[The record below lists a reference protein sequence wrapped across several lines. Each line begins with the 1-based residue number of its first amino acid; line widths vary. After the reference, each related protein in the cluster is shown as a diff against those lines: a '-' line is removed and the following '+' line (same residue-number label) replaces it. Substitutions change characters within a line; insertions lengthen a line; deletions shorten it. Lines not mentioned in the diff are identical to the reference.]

1 MPESKHRRKGRQ
13 RPRAHQTAPPPKNPT
28 PSAPWVPALGV
39 GLLIAGVA
47 VILLGYLLL
56 SGVNWP
62 IFGANWGLVAG
73 FALLIAGFVVLTRW
87 R

>member
-1 MPESKHRRKGRQ
+1 MPQSKHRRKGQQ
-13 RPRAHQTAPPPKNPT
+13 RPRAHQTAPPAKNPT

-39 GLLIAGVA
+39 GLLLAGVA

-56 SGVNWP
+56 QDVNWP
-62 IFGANWGLVAG
+62 LFGPNWGLVAG

>member
-13 RPRAHQTAPPPKNPT
+13 RPRAHQTAPPPKNPM

-56 SGVNWP
+56 SEVNWP

-73 FALLIAGFVVLTRW
+73 FVLLIGGFVVLTRW

>member
-28 PSAPWVPALGV
+28 PSPPWVPALGV

-56 SGVNWP
+56 SGVSWP
-62 IFGANWGLVAG
+62 IFGANWGLVVG
-73 FALLIAGFVVLTRW
+73 FVLLIAGFVVLTRW